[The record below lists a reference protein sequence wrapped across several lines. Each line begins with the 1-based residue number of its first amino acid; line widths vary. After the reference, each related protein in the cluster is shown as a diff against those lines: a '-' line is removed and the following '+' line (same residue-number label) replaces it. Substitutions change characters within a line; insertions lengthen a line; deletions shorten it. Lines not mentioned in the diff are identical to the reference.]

1 MSVSPAYLD
10 DLRQRLPLSGVV
22 GRKVRLIRRGRE
34 FTGLCPFHHEKT
46 PSFTVSDDKGFYHC
60 FGCGAHGD
68 VIRFVM
74 ESDNLP
80 FREAVD
86 HLAREAGMPPPEIDL
101 EAEAKAKERLGLI
114 EAEEAAAAWFESQLW
129 SAAGRDALAY
139 LRRRGLEDETIRA
152 FRLGV
157 APAARTLLKEA
168 MLARGFSEDVL
179 VRSGLVILPEDGG
192 PSFDRFRHRVM
203 FPIRDGRGRVIA
215 FGGRALDD
223 APAKY
228 LNSPETE
235 LFHKGRTL
243 YNLDQARGPARE
255 RGGILVV
262 EGYMD
267 VISLA
272 QAGYREAVAPL
283 GTALTEEQLSLLW
296 RTAPEP
302 TLCFDGDA
310 AGRRAAARAM
320 ERALPGLAPGHS
332 LRFLLLPQGED
343 PDSLVQAQGAPAF
356 AALQENSKSLAD
368 MLWATLLE
376 AHPID
381 TPERRA
387 AFEEAVK
394 GAVARVADR
403 RVRGHYEADMAARL
417 RQLFAPARPDRTERA
432 DRRPGLGRPSG
443 NLRRGQTDIRRP
455 GRLTAQAIG
464 QDDRA
469 GRARRREQLILAC
482 VINHPLLIERH
493 EEELAGL
500 ELQNLDLDKLRSEI
514 IRIAASDHDL
524 DMAAL
529 RRHLMESGFG
539 KVIDGLDAASAPL
552 WFAQPDAALIDVEQG
567 WRHVVALHRRLSTLE
582 REIKRL
588 EDELARDISDEAL
601 GRLRALK
608 VQLDQAEGREVM
620 VAGYGVASGR
630 EPTV

>member
-22 GRKVRLIRRGRE
+22 ARKVRLVRRGRE

-80 FREAVD
+80 FREAVER
-86 HLAREAGMPPPEIDL
+86 LAREAGMPPPEIDL
-101 EAEAKAKERLGLI
+101 EAEAKAKERLGLL

-129 SAAGRDALAY
+129 SASGREALAY
-139 LRRRGLEDETIRA
+139 LRRRGLADETIRG
-152 FRLGV
+152 FRLGY
-157 APAARTLLKEA
+157 APAARTLLKDA

-192 PSFDRFRHRVM
+192 PTFDRFRHRVM

-228 LNSPETE
+228 LNSPESE
-235 LFHKGRTL
+235 LFHKGHTL

-255 RGGILVV
+255 RGGVLVV

-272 QAGYREAVAPL
+272 QAGFREAVAPL
-283 GTALTEEQLSLLW
+283 GTALTEEQLTLLW
-296 RTAPEP
+296 RTVPEP

-343 PDSLVQAQGAPAF
+343 PDSLVQAQGAAAF
-356 AALQENSKSLAD
+356 AALQAGSKSLAD
-368 MLWATLLE
+368 MLWSTLLE
-376 AHPID
+376 AYPTD

-387 AFEEAVK
+387 AFDEAIK
-394 GAVARVADR
+394 KTVARIADH
-403 RVRGHYEADMAARL
+403 RVRSHYESDMAAR
-417 RQLFAPARPDRTERA
+417 RRRLFAPLPA
-432 DRRPGLGRPSG
+432 DRPGREPGRGRGSG
-443 NLRRGQTDIRRP
+443 TLRRGQTDIRRP
-455 GRLTAQAIG
+455 GRLSAALMG

-469 GRARRREQLILAC
+469 GRSRRREQLILAC
-482 VINHPLLIERH
+482 VLNHPLLIERH

-500 ELQNLDLDKLRSEI
+500 ELQNPDLDKLRSEI

-539 KVIDGLDAASAPL
+539 KAIDGLDTASAPL

-588 EDELARDISDEAL
+588 EDELARDFSDEAL